1 MIKTIIRAM
10 YSAFISIVLISTVL
24 AGWTCFAFISQPTK
38 SGEII
43 NVIQDMYKSQKS
55 VIIDVVDLSK
65 LLIKDTSEKI
75 ASEDNNLLTES
86 EFLTD
91 QEDKSLFDKPS
102 ILEDNGDNPLGIVI
116 EPSLPEVSEENLPE
130 IIVGPLNNDQSEV
143 SMNET
148 EMEIGMDMN

>member
-10 YSAFISIVLISTVL
+10 YSAFISIVLISIIL
-24 AGWTCFAFISQPTK
+24 AGWTCFAFISQSTK

-43 NVIQDMYKSQKS
+43 NVIQDMYESQKS

-65 LLIKDTSEKI
+65 LLIKDKSERI

-116 EPSLPEVSEENLPE
+116 EPSLPDVSVENLPQVT
-130 IIVGPLNNDQSEV
+130 VGPLDIDKSEV
-143 SMNET
+143 SMN

>member
-10 YSAFISIVLISTVL
+10 YSAFISIVLISIIL

-38 SGEII
+38 SGEIS

-65 LLIKDTSEKI
+65 LLIKDKSERI
-75 ASEDNNLLTES
+75 ASEDNNLLIESES
-86 EFLTD
+86 EFVTD
-91 QEDKSLFDKPS
+91 QEDKSLIDESS

-116 EPSLPEVSEENLPE
+116 EPSLPKVSEENLPE
-130 IIVGPLNNDQSEV
+130 ISLRPLDNDQSEV
-143 SMNET
+143 SMS

>member
-1 MIKTIIRAM
+1 MKTLIRAM
-10 YSAFISIVLISTVL
+10 YSAFISIVLISIIL

-65 LLIKDTSEKI
+65 LLIKDTSERI
-75 ASEDNNLLTES
+75 AVEDNNLLTESES

-91 QEDKSLFDKPS
+91 QEDKSLIDEPS

-116 EPSLPEVSEENLPE
+116 EPSLPEVSKENLPE
-130 IIVGPLNNDQSEV
+130 ISLEPLDNDQSEV
-143 SMNET
+143 SMNE
-148 EMEIGMDMN
+148 MEIGMEMN